1 MQRSRRA
8 PFVAGAA
15 AALALLAVC
24 GSDKSD
30 VPTTT
35 QAPSTT
41 TTVAATTTTVAATT
55 TTATTVVLIHVGD
68 ACTAYGFAEKVGDT
82 TLYCDGE
89 KWGTTPPPSTT
100 AAPTG

>member
-1 MQRSRRA
+1 MKRSRRA

-15 AALALLAVC
+15 AAFVLLAAC

-35 QAPSTT
+35 EAPSTT
-41 TTVAATTTTVAATT
+41 AAAAATTTVAATT

-68 ACTAYGFAEKVGDT
+68 ACGVYGAAQKVGDT

-89 KWGTTPPPSTT
+89 KWGSTPPPSTT